1 MQINKA
7 MLFTVSI
14 EKEMNKD
21 ELNTKDYN
29 TETNVKENDDKH
41 DVKES
46 EQDYINKYL
55 LTHPAFGKEWL
66 MKNITH
72 DLIKEWFC
80 RQSSQTN
87 ILCDNW
93 SSKECIERQTSDAN
107 QLPTNDEELLTASYA
122 EIAKEGRNPVTSDL
136 FHQIVECGP
145 RKTTRVINTSGLSSR
160 QPIVCIHVIHNL
172 CTNNR

>member
-1 MQINKA
+1 
-7 MLFTVSI
+7 
-14 EKEMNKD
+14 MNQD

-29 TETNVKENDDKH
+29 IETNVKEIDDKH

-46 EQDYINKYL
+46 EEQDYINKYL

-80 RQSSQTN
+80 RQSSETN

-122 EIAKEGRNPVTSDL
+122 EIAKEGRNSVTSDL

-145 RKTTRVINTSGLSSR
+145 RKTTRVINTSGDRVVRDELEDKL
-160 QPIVCIHVIHNL
+160 Q
-172 CTNNR
+172 